1 MKKILFFLFL
11 SLFAGNILFA
21 QEDELPPPTSRPK
34 DEPQMSQPKSPKGDD
49 QDFQGFTTHKKKIDL
64 SKFIIEPDF
73 YFSIG
78 SDEIDLGLSPLVG
91 YEVYKNLFVGGSIT
105 YLYTGYRN
113 VPLENPLTGGVFY
126 ANLNWHTF
134 GGGPMVQ
141 YNIWKGFFARAH
153 LEVLH
158 RIMDDPTGQ
167 VNITTNFVNNTYSV
181 QIPKVEATI
190 PDLLLGVGYN
200 LLRSKNFFFP
210 IMVSYNVLYAATN
223 QTYAVYPHGWVIQLG
238 FVDIF

>member
-1 MKKILFFLFL
+1 VRKYLFLIAL
-11 SLFAGNILFA
+11 SLFAGNMLFA
-21 QEDELPPPTSRPK
+21 QEDDLPPPTSKPK
-34 DEPQMSQPKSPKGDD
+34 DVPQTTQPQPPKSDD
-49 QDFQGFTTHKKKIDL
+49 QDFQGFTKPKKKIDL

-78 SDEIDLGLSPLVG
+78 SDEIDLGVSPLVG
-91 YEVYKNLFVGGSIT
+91 YEVYKNLFVGGSLT

-113 VPLENPLTGGVFY
+113 VPLPDPLTGGTFY

-153 LEVLH
+153 FELLH
-158 RIMDDPTGQ
+158 RIMDDPNGT
-167 VNITTNFVNNTYSV
+167 VTAVPNFQNNTYSIE
-181 QIPKVEATI
+181 IPKVQATI
-190 PDLLLGVGYN
+190 PDLLVGVGYN

-210 IMVSYNVLYAATN
+210 IMVSYNVLYSVTN
-223 QTYAVYPHGWVIQLG
+223 QTYAIYPHGWVIQLG
-238 FVDIF
+238 FVDVF

>member
-1 MKKILFFLFL
+1 VRKYLFLITL

-21 QEDELPPPTSRPK
+21 QDDDLPPPTSKPK
-34 DEPQMSQPKSPKGDD
+34 DAPQSTQPSSPQGND
-49 QDFQGFTTHKKKIDL
+49 QDFQGFTKQKKKIDL

-78 SDEIDLGLSPLVG
+78 DDEIDLGLSPLVG
-91 YEVYKNLFVGGSIT
+91 YEVYKNLFVGGSLT
-105 YLYTGYRN
+105 YLYTGFRN
-113 VPLENPLTGGVFY
+113 VALPDPRTGGTFY

-153 LEVLH
+153 FELLH
-158 RIMDDPTGQ
+158 RIMDDPNGT
-167 VNITTNFVNNTYSV
+167 ITVVPNFQNNTYSI
-181 QIPKVEATI
+181 QIPKVQATI
-190 PDLLLGVGYN
+190 PDLLIGVGYN

-210 IMVSYNVLYAATN
+210 IMVSYNVLYSATN
-223 QTYAVYPHGWVIQLG
+223 QTYAIYPHGWVVQLG